1 MMIRAFLTRLRD
13 NERGAAIIELA
24 LVAPI
29 LATMTIGVI
38 DLSNAFGRKLAL
50 EQAAHRAIEK
60 IMNTTA
66 SDTVEATLQNEAAKQ
81 ANVSAS
87 NVEVTFRIECNG
99 SETQADDCAE
109 GETMSQWIN
118 VEVTDTYTPMFSK
131 TYEWMS
137 GSGVFN
143 LKGEAGIRTQ

>member
-1 MMIRAFLTRLRD
+1 MLSRLLSRLRR
-13 NERGAAIIELA
+13 NERGAAVIELA

-66 SDTVEATLQNEAAKQ
+66 NDTVEATLQAEAAKQ
-81 ANVSAS
+81 ADVPATS
-87 NVEVTFRIECNG
+87 VEVTFRRECNG
-99 SETQADDCAE
+99 TETLADDCAP
-109 GETMSQWIN
+109 GQTMSQWIN
-118 VEVTDTYTPMFSK
+118 VEVSDSYEPMFSK
-131 TYEWMS
+131 TYEWLGGS
-137 GSGVFN
+137 GSFD